1 MSAWPQGPVGQ
12 VQGRS
17 RAKPTGF
24 VSNCRHL
31 LNKLAKRCK
40 GSGGLCS
47 DGRQHATCSST
58 TARDAQVY
66 GRRLCKAMLEGMQAQ
81 LKELGMLQ
89 SGILGIQAAAAEWEA
104 DELLAADRP
113 REGFSGK
120 FRDDLTGQIL
130 NDALVAAARAKEL
143 EYFAKTQVW
152 QKVDK
157 VATRRAGHN
166 IVSVRWVDVNK
177 GDNVSP
183 NYRSRLVARQL
194 KAHDKS
200 GTVFFSPTPPL

>member
-1 MSAWPQGPVGQ
+1 MHINFAVELMEMQIAGDRFFLYEHPAWAASWSCESVKRLMAYPDVQKVIADQCRHGLKVQSGRYKGDPV
-12 VQGRS
+12 R
-17 RAKPTGF
+17 KPTGF

-66 GRRLCKAMLEGMQAQ
+66 GRQLCKAMLEGMQAQ

-89 SGILGIQAAAAEWEA
+89 SGILGIQAAAAEWQA

-130 NDALVAAARAKEL
+130 NDVLV
-143 EYFAKTQVW
+143 VW
-152 QKVDK
+152 WP
-157 VATRRAGHN
+157 RPG
-166 IVSVRWVDVNK
+166 
-177 GDNVSP
+177 P
-183 NYRSRLVARQL
+183 RS
-194 KAHDKS
+194 
-200 GTVFFSPTPPL
+200 